1 MGGGVRGALRGAGM
15 VPLICMWL
23 RVSSGCVKTHGAL
36 LTSEHFPLRLLHAE
50 AEGVMCVARSPEVPP
65 LLLLGAQ
72 YLWIAVNSVATET

>member
-23 RVSSGCVKTHGAL
+23 WVSSGCVKMHGAL
-36 LTSEHFPLRLLHAE
+36 LTLLHAE
-50 AEGVMCVARSPEVPP
+50 AEGGVCVARSPEVPP

-72 YLWIAVNSVATET
+72 YLWIAVNSLVT